1 MILFIAMVLVAAVA
15 SAVLIS
21 TSNSVREQATQT
33 GSAAIYGTAAGFNV
47 ENVWG
52 DVKNNAIDEL
62 DVYLSL
68 VPGSPAECISGT
80 VVTLTVS
87 SVSKGTSFSDN
98 MELNNSNTF
107 FSTQTGELE
116 IYIQNI
122 DISPNDNVVIRVIPA
137 SGSMSV
143 IDFTVPDAFM
153 TSIVLLR

>member
-33 GSAAIYGTAAGFNV
+33 GSAATMEPLPGSMWKMCGGTLR
-47 ENVWG
+47 
-52 DVKNNAIDEL
+52 NNAIDEL